1 MITSQTSL
9 IDELCSEDLILEQL
23 QKIFDCSVFAVSDIL
38 RRFLTYITNET
49 LAGRSNTIKEYTI
62 AISVLNKPTSFKPQ
76 QDAIVRIHA
85 GRLRR
90 ALNYYYKESGNDD
103 KIEITVPKGTYVPK
117 FERLH
122 QGKTTV
128 MENTSG
134 PGDLP
139 ESVNLVI
146 LPFKTMETEVS
157 RLAFTDGLGQQLSA
171 GLAKFPDFSVV
182 SYYTIRQLSSRKK
195 EIRELAT
202 VFGAHFVIT
211 GDVQFENRKLR
222 VSVQL
227 TNAQTGA
234 QVWTELY
241 TNGFAVSS
249 LFATADDIISRIT
262 SALGDFNGQ
271 IVQQVSRGLVNSKSG
286 KPLTTI
292 LSHYHDFYYGFNE
305 TCFKKA
311 HTCMESIVDSDPSN
325 DIAWSFLGQLSL
337 MSVLFNHTTIENPM
351 ILGLRYSRK
360 ALKLNPLSQQG
371 LITLGMAHIYLD
383 NKQGSLEALQN
394 AHNLNPNAK
403 GLLGI
408 TGCLL
413 ITAGEYERG
422 YSLLEE
428 SMETNKNFPPLFYL
442 FTGLYRFKH
451 GEYETALLDLE
462 KTGMSD
468 EPLNFLLR
476 ISILIQMGKKPE
488 AEILAKSAKNYPLNK
503 VWISREFISRFLL
516 DEELVDQL
524 TRGFKS
530 IRLPLLTVA

>member
-1 MITSQTSL
+1 MITSPTSL
-9 IDELCSEDLILEQL
+9 TDDLCSEDLVHEQL
-23 QKIFDCSVFAVSDIL
+23 QKIFDCSVFSVSDIL
-38 RRFLTYITNET
+38 RRFLSYITNET

-62 AISVLNKPTSFKPQ
+62 AISVLNKPASFKPQ

-90 ALNYYYKESGNDD
+90 ALHYYYKESTNDD
-103 KIEITVPKGTYVPK
+103 KIEISVPKGTYVPK
-117 FERLH
+117 FERRR
-122 QGKTTV
+122 QGKTAI
-128 MENTSG
+128 MEHHVVT
-134 PGDLP
+134 GDFP
-139 ESVNLVI
+139 ETVNLVV
-146 LPFKTMETEVS
+146 LPFKTLETDVS
-157 RLAFTDGLGQQLSA
+157 RLTFTDGLGQQLSA

-195 EIRELAT
+195 EIRELAAG
-202 VFGAHFVIT
+202 FGAHFVIT

-241 TNGFAVSS
+241 NNSFTVTS
-249 LFATADDIISRIT
+249 LFATADDLVSRIT
-262 SALGDFNGQ
+262 AALGDFNGQ
-271 IVQQVSRGLVNSKSG
+271 IIQQVSRGQAKNTHG
-286 KPLTTI
+286 RPLTTI
-292 LSHYHDFYYGFNE
+292 LSCYHDFYYGFNE
-305 TCFKKA
+305 TCFKSA
-311 HTCMESIVDSDPSN
+311 YTCMESLVDSDPSN

-337 MSVLFNHTTIENPM
+337 MSVLFNHTTRENPM

-360 ALKLNPLSQQG
+360 SLKINPLSQHG
-371 LITLGMAHIYLD
+371 FITLGMAHICLD
-383 NKQGSLEALQN
+383 NKVGSLEAIQN
-394 AHNLNPNAK
+394 ACNLNPNAT

-408 TGCLL
+408 AGCLL

-422 YSLLEE
+422 LAMLED
-428 SMETNKNFPPLFYL
+428 SMQANKNFPPLFYL

-451 GEYETALLDLE
+451 GEYETALQDLE
-462 KTGMSD
+462 KTGMAD

-476 ISILIQMGKKPE
+476 ISIFIQMGKKPE
-488 AEILAKSAKNYPLNK
+488 AEMLAKSAKNYPLNK
-503 VWISREFISRFLL
+503 VWVSREFISRFLL